1 MELIT
6 IAVWV
11 LVGALVYKMAERR
24 NRNAWGWAIGS
35 ILLSP
40 IVGVGLLLILGDNE
54 RDI

>member
-24 NRNAWGWAIGS
+24 NRNAWGWTLGS
-35 ILLSP
+35 VLLSP